1 MMRALRLNIKQAF
14 CSRISLIIMFS
25 GFVLICIYHYYYVI
39 RYLGDAASGPIS
51 TDIKWIGFRN
61 NEMDVYL
68 LLMPVIASFPF
79 STSYNSD
86 KSDGFKPFV
95 SKGISLF
102 PYSVMKYIV
111 TFFCG
116 GFLYTFPFILSLLFC
131 KLTIPDGAPT
141 IGSGIINDDG
151 MFANLYFDAPL
162 TYITVYIGINFLFA
176 GLMALLG
183 LAASVWSQ
191 KDYMAI
197 LFPFAVAS
205 IPYVLL
211 NTIFPTIGGAP
222 FHLYDPKQPLQGMS
236 PYILTM
242 QCTFFLLVS
251 LFMYIQGVKR
261 DRKKYRRRLQK
272 RDRCRKAFQAI
283 SD

>member
-51 TDIKWIGFRN
+51 TDIKWIGFRD

-95 SKGISLF
+95 SKRISLF

-131 KLTIPDGAPT
+131 KLTIPDGTPT
-141 IGSGIINDDG
+141 IGSGIINADG

-211 NTIFPTIGGAP
+211 NTIFPSIGGAP
-222 FHLYDPKQPLQGMS
+222 IHLYDPKQPLQGMS

-242 QCTFFLLVS
+242 QCAFFLLVS

-272 RDRCRKAFQAI
+272 RDRCRKALQAI

>member
-1 MMRALRLNIKQAF
+1 M
-14 CSRISLIIMFS
+14 
-25 GFVLICIYHYYYVI
+25 
-39 RYLGDAASGPIS
+39 
-51 TDIKWIGFRN
+51 
-61 NEMDVYL
+61 
-68 LLMPVIASFPF
+68 
-79 STSYNSD
+79 
-86 KSDGFKPFV
+86 

-102 PYSVMKYIV
+102 PYSLMKYIV

-116 GFLYTFPFILSLLFC
+116 GLLYTFPFILSLLFC
-131 KLTIPDGAPT
+131 KLTIPDGTPT
-141 IGSGIINDDG
+141 IGSGIINADG

-211 NTIFPTIGGAP
+211 NTIFPSIGGAP
-222 FHLYDPKQPLQGMS
+222 IHLYDPKQPLQGMS

-242 QCTFFLLVS
+242 QCAFFLLVS

>member
-51 TDIKWIGFRN
+51 TDIKWIGFRD

-86 KSDGFKPFV
+86 KSDGFKLFV

-131 KLTIPDGAPT
+131 KLTIPDGTPT
-141 IGSGIINDDG
+141 IGSGIINADG

-211 NTIFPTIGGAP
+211 NTIFPSIGGAP
-222 FHLYDPKQPLQGMS
+222 IHLYDPKQPLQGMS

-242 QCTFFLLVS
+242 QCAFFLLVS

>member
-14 CSRISLIIMFS
+14 CNRVSLIILFS

-51 TDIKWIGFRN
+51 TDIKWIGFRD

-95 SKGISLF
+95 SKEISLF
-102 PYSVMKYIV
+102 PYSITKYIV

-131 KLTIPDGAPT
+131 KLTIPDGEPIA
-141 IGSGIINDDG
+141 GSGIINDDG
-151 MFANLYFDAPL
+151 MFANLYLDAPL
-162 TYITVYIGINFLFA
+162 TYITVYIGINF
-176 GLMALLG
+176 
-183 LAASVWSQ
+183 
-191 KDYMAI
+191 Y
-197 LFPFAVAS
+197 
-205 IPYVLL
+205 
-211 NTIFPTIGGAP
+211 
-222 FHLYDPKQPLQGMS
+222 LQ
-236 PYILTM
+236 
-242 QCTFFLLVS
+242 V
-251 LFMYIQGVKR
+251 
-261 DRKKYRRRLQK
+261 
-272 RDRCRKAFQAI
+272 
-283 SD
+283 